1 MNAEQNLAV
10 RLRQIRQAR
19 GWSQTKLADWMR
31 TEGVDLSRTVIR
43 EIESGRRP
51 IRLNE
56 ALAAAAALG
65 QPLEVLLKPVACAT
79 CNDAPHPGFTCLTC
93 GATNSIE
100 SEGKS

>member
-10 RLRQIRQAR
+10 RMRQIRLSR

-43 EIESGRRP
+43 EIEAGRRS

-56 ALAAAAALG
+56 AIAAAAALG
-65 QPLEVLLKPVACAT
+65 QPLDALLKPVACAA
-79 CNDAPHPGFTCLTC
+79 CNDTPPPGFACQVC
-93 GATNSIE
+93 GATTS
-100 SEGKS
+100 